1 MDINLKKSAE
11 NLQFT
16 IAGGGVWMSVFK
28 HPTNNTDVPDVIRVI
43 DEYNFST
50 VFDIR
55 RKPPFEWEVRPA
67 IAAPETMRLT
77 GYAHDFNLA
86 VKAALAE
93 LDRIYGV
100 RVVLA

>member
-1 MDINLKKSAE
+1 MGNSLKKSAE

-16 IAGGGVWMSVFK
+16 MSGGVWMLAFK
-28 HPTNNTDVPDVIRVI
+28 HPANNM
-43 DEYNFST
+43 DECDFST
-50 VFDIR
+50 VFDIQ
-55 RKPPFEWEVRPA
+55 RKPPFEWKVRPA

-86 VKAALAE
+86 VKAALAK